1 MPRKKK
7 IEEEKKEPLEVTYIY
22 HEGDNLPEI
31 AKAITGHAYLM
42 GALLFMNGK
51 NMNDLKEGD
60 VLIWK

>member
-7 IEEEKKEPLEVTYIY
+7 TEEVKKPLEITYIY

-31 AKAITGHAYLM
+31 AKAITGHSYLM

-51 NMNDLKEGD
+51 NMNNLKEGD